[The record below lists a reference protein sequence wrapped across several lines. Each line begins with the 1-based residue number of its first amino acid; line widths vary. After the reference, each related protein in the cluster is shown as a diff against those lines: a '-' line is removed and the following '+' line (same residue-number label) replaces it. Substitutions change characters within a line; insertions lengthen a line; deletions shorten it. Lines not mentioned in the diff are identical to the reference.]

1 MDRGL
6 KRRDFNGGYQQ
17 NYPSHSSRK
26 VYFTPINKVPPI
38 TQGEFEG
45 LVIDYL
51 TCNPTNKIDS
61 LTLLRNIQS
70 CYRANDNSIYV
81 FKTFSINDAVRD
93 LYNNNLIECREIFI
107 GVKRAYLITKIHEQS
122 LKKYKADNNDKF
134 MIKPTI
140 DKYNEISKKIANS
153 FLGGKTYDNDKK
165 DYLFHSMYESDND
178 NDYKNKNLIIE
189 EDIMY
194 SGNDN
199 IFLGKKIEHENI
211 EEDKAKNDL
220 LEMLNQDSL
229 KNKNIKNVEDELTNL
244 IHRPSAKALLT
255 SDNYHD
261 YVDILKKTL
270 NTDYSQVLE
279 KIKAKYGSSLVR
291 PFCEYGTRSECAK
304 HNKTECK
311 KVHFKPIIKPH
322 TEVPLGDCSYLDTCR
337 HMDICKF
344 VHYQIE
350 DSDLIPSNRKELI
363 LSGDSENKILPSQWI
378 NCDIRNFDCSI
389 LGKFDV
395 IMADPP
401 WDIHM
406 DLPYGTLRDDEMK
419 NLPVRKLQDDGVIF
433 LWVTGRATE
442 LARECLE
449 IWGYKRKEELVWIKT
464 NQLQRLIR
472 TGRTG
477 HWLNHSKEHCLIG
490 IKGNPKLNRNLDC
503 DVLVSEVRETSRK
516 PDEIYELI
524 ERMKP
529 GGRKL
534 ELFARPHNR
543 RQGWISLGNQLPGV
557 YFVEEEIIER
567 FNKAYPND
575 KLDKE
580 TMEQNKIKSTV
591 VKEINNN
598 KENDNDNDNEMQENE
613 NQFQEQEQE
622 PIGDDY
628 SEENEY

>member
-1 MDRGL
+1 MDHGL
-6 KRRDFNGGYQQ
+6 KKKDFGGGYQQ
-17 NYPSHSSRK
+17 NYPFRSSQK
-26 VYFTPINKVPPI
+26 VFFTPVNTTHPLS
-38 TQGEFEG
+38 QAQFEG

-51 TCNPTNKIDS
+51 TCNPEMMIDS
-61 LTLLRNIQS
+61 LTLLRNIQNY
-70 CYRANDNSIYV
+70 YRQNNNSIYV
-81 FKTFSINDAVRD
+81 FKTFSINDIIRD
-93 LYNNNLIECREIFI
+93 LYDHELIEAKEISI
-107 GVKRAYLITKIHEQS
+107 GLKRAYLITKIHEQR
-122 LKKYKADNNDKF
+122 LKKYKAENSDNF
-134 MIKPTI
+134 SI
-140 DKYNEISKKIANS
+140 KYNTEKYSEVSKKIANS
-153 FLGGKTYDNDKK
+153 FLSGNLPDLNKNEN
-165 DYLFHSMYESDND
+165 LFHSMYSTDLPDMPDLSSIN
-178 NDYKNKNLIIE
+178 NYKSEKK
-189 EDIMY
+189 
-194 SGNDN
+194 
-199 IFLGKKIEHENI
+199 FLGKKKENPIIDEDPEHE
-211 EEDKAKNDL
+211 L
-220 LEMLNQDSL
+220 MEMLQQDSQQQFQNSKDIENNL
-229 KNKNIKNVEDELTNL
+229 NNL
-244 IHRPSAKALLT
+244 IYLPSAKALLT
-255 SDNYHD
+255 SNNYQD
-261 YVDILKKTL
+261 QADVLKQSLQTS
-270 NTDYSQVLE
+270 NFTTDYAKVME
-279 KIKAKYGSSLVR
+279 KIKKKYGSSMVR
-291 PFCEYGTRSECAK
+291 PFCEHGTRQECSK
-304 HNKTECK
+304 HTKTECK

-322 TEVPLGDCSYLDTCR
+322 TDVSLGDCSYLDTCR

-363 LSGDSENKILPSQWI
+363 LSGDAGNKILPSQWI

-419 NLPVRKLQDDGVIF
+419 NLPVKKLQDDGIIF

-442 LARECLE
+442 LARDCLE
-449 IWGYKRKEELVWIKT
+449 IWGYTRKEELVWIKT

-490 IKGNPKLNRNLDC
+490 IKGNPKLNTNLDC
-503 DVLVSEVRETSRK
+503 DVIVSEVRETSRK

-557 YFVEEEIIER
+557 YFVEEEIIQR
-567 FNKAYPND
+567 FNETYPND

-580 TMEQNKIKSTV
+580 TMERNKINSTKI
-591 VKEINNN
+591 KEIENKDKDKNSNNN
-598 KENDNDNDNEMQENE
+598 EAEEIKENEIME
-613 NQFQEQEQE
+613 
-622 PIGDDY
+622 
-628 SEENEY
+628 